1 MPALYCGRRRGRQR
15 SKRGVRHAGASVSRP
30 QADQVV
36 HGDDNGEHPPTRR
49 IPPCPLLRIKP
60 IVFNPAEDRFPRA
73 CGSAGSQ
80 RSRGARW
87 CGDRSHSNALRSSER
102 DGV

>member
-15 SKRGVRHAGASVSRP
+15 SKRGARHAGASVSRP

-60 IVFNPAEDRFPRA
+60 IVFNQPKTDFHSLVGPLAHSVAEVPGGAAIDRTRT
-73 CGSAGSQ
+73 
-80 RSRGARW
+80 
-87 CGDRSHSNALRSSER
+87 L
-102 DGV
+102 